1 MNVLYLFSTKIKFI
15 QNLRCQEEEH
25 AKGRFSRSAFNS
37 SISTISSSSLLFS
50 SSSSSS
56 SATAAEGGPSNRRHY
71 ASYLPLTG
79 QIDLIEQEIVLS
91 HKVQN
96 EKTQQKSL
104 VDYTQPLTHNTKDN
118 DMGDQI

>member
-1 MNVLYLFSTKIKFI
+1 MKSQIPSHIIF
-15 QNLRCQEEEH
+15 RCQEEEH
-25 AKGRFSRSAFNS
+25 AKARFSRSAFNS
-37 SISTISSSSLLFS
+37 SISTISSSSLS
-50 SSSSSS
+50 SL
-56 SATAAEGGPSNRRHY
+56 SATADSGPSNRRHY

-118 DMGDQI
+118 DMGDQT

>member
-1 MNVLYLFSTKIKFI
+1 MK
-15 QNLRCQEEEH
+15 
-25 AKGRFSRSAFNS
+25 AFNS
-37 SISTISSSSLLFS
+37 SISTISSSSLL
-50 SSSSSS
+50 SSSS

-79 QIDLIEQEIVLS
+79 QIDLIEEEIVLS
-91 HKVQN
+91 HEVQNEN
-96 EKTQQKSL
+96 EKTQQKSS